1 MAGTYTTVTFNIP
14 DSVEAGKDFNA
25 TVNGHQDY
33 AYYGWPP
40 NLAIGLYYEDGPV
53 SEVTMVVDSTSFKI
67 SKESGISFHTTE
79 TVAQCTNLNRTATIK
94 GLTEGTYTFSAVS
107 GYFQDNLLYVD
118 DKITKTVTVKST
130 TPPPSGKYALT
141 IDTKSWWLFTE
152 SDFLKEVGTTDPAP
166 GTHYYDPNTVARV
179 EAKTTVFGTLFDRW
193 IIDGEKESKDNPIT
207 LTMDKDHTLTAYFIP
222 AQAIAGIG
230 AFSIAIIYLMVGGRR
245 EYPYPYA
252 PPYTPPVYIISGE
265 KAKSE

>member
-25 TVNGHQDY
+25 TVNGHQDKLDLFF
-33 AYYGWPP
+33 PP
-40 NLAIGLYYEDGPV
+40 NIAIALYYEDGPA
-53 SEVTMVVDSTSFKI
+53 SEVTMIFDSTPYKVA
-67 SKESGISFHTTE
+67 KGDGVSFHT
-79 TVAQCTNLNRTATIK
+79 VSQVRVCYNLNRTATIK

-118 DKITKTVTVKST
+118 DKITKTVTVKQT
-130 TPPPSGKYALT
+130 TPTPPSGKYTLT

-230 AFSIAIIYLMVGGRR
+230 AFSVAMIYLMVGGRR

-252 PPYTPPVYIISGE
+252 PPYAPVYIIGGE